1 MNLPRALR
9 SPVFAMARPQRPLV
23 ERIAVLDAAA
33 IVRSETGLTA
43 SDPVAAIIAARVV
56 TEMQAYW
63 REQLD
68 PFLAELG
75 AARRKASACPF
86 GTLAT
91 HGDTDTLSLFVE
103 ERVERLRSRE
113 GRSLSERD
121 DETECNEIWRDVQG
135 KLWKRYLRAML
146 G

>member
-9 SPVFAMARPQRPLV
+9 SPVMAMARPQRPPV
-23 ERIAVLDAAA
+23 ERKAVLDAAA
-33 IVRSETGLTA
+33 IVRGETGWTA

-63 REQLD
+63 REQPD
-68 PFLAELG
+68 PFLAALG

-103 ERVERLRSRE
+103 ARVERLRSRE
-113 GRSLSERD
+113 GHWLSERD
-121 DETECNEIWRDVQG
+121 DETECSEIWRDVQG